1 PGSAG
6 RPNQYRHLHSDW
18 RLYHPMSARLLLFL
32 VFLPVVA
39 RIFHIPLESTTEFL
53 AAGREAG
60 TTEVTHARGELSQR
74 TSNPKCQ
81 NRRMQTDSALAFGVR
96 ELAPAFASTGSFE
109 SAGSPREISMTNN
122 KFSMPNS
129 QFSNPRILESPLVAG
144 EITQKLEASHVPNVP
159 SCHGCHGLPRLMPRV
174 ESGKT
179 LDFIGLPR
187 VPRPFTPLGVGASS
201 RRSRL
206 RQGLRHGRQLWPLW
220 GWPSCCPGFAP

>member
-1 PGSAG
+1 
-6 RPNQYRHLHSDW
+6 
-18 RLYHPMSARLLLFL
+18 MSARLLLFL

-109 SAGSPREISMTNN
+109 SAGSPREITGAGPGNAIGWSISWGKPAHSKRFAQFACPRLLIPSVETLGYSQMSLRDRDPAHSAT
-122 KFSMPNS
+122 PNRAGRPPS
-129 QFSNPRILESPLVAG
+129 PNPRQ
-144 EITQKLEASHVPNVP
+144 IT
-159 SCHGCHGLPRLMPRV
+159 
-174 ESGKT
+174 
-179 LDFIGLPR
+179 
-187 VPRPFTPLGVGASS
+187 
-201 RRSRL
+201 
-206 RQGLRHGRQLWPLW
+206 
-220 GWPSCCPGFAP
+220 